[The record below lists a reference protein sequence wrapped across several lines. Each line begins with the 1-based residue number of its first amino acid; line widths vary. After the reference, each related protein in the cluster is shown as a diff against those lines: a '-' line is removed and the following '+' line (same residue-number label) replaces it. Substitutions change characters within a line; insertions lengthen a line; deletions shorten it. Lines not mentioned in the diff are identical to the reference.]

1 MDIQEDAVEVECR
14 LCNNMVY
21 NLPEHPKKSSDK
33 HVKCYKCRDEFP
45 KQFITA
51 HAKNAQLERKKNRK
65 NEDDNDDDEDG
76 GKKCKGSGRIFTCCI
91 WKRHLPMEG
100 QNMISRDIVLHFT
113 MPKRSNISA
122 TCSRSH

>member
-51 HAKNAQLERKKNRK
+51 HAKNAQLERKKTERTKTTMTTMKMVVRNARAR
-65 NEDDNDDDEDG
+65 DASSHAAFGND
-76 GKKCKGSGRIFTCCI
+76 IFP
-91 WKRHLPMEG
+91 WKAK
-100 QNMISRDIVLHFT
+100 T
-113 MPKRSNISA
+113 
-122 TCSRSH
+122 